1 MLPGLICGWAK
12 GATPSMRLAASPK
25 AIRRRVTDARVLMEL
40 EESRRI
46 RTIIER
52 MTSFTHFDSTGQA
65 HMVGIGEKSP
75 THRRAVAEGRI
86 TMKPET
92 LALIRQ
98 GDAKKGDVLGVA
110 RIAAIQAAKKTAD
123 LIPLCHPLMLSRVA
137 VDFELLDS

>member
-1 MLPGLICGWAK
+1 
-12 GATPSMRLAASPK
+12 
-25 AIRRRVTDARVLMEL
+25 
-40 EESRRI
+40 
-46 RTIIER
+46 
-52 MTSFTHFDSTGQA
+52 
-65 HMVGIGEKSP
+65 MVGIGEKSP